1 MKDRVPRQQREVDF
15 VLKEGLEFEQLIQV
29 TYAVDR
35 DEMERREVEAQR
47 LQTSSTVKDWII
59 LGL

>member
-1 MKDRVPRQQREVDF
+1 MDF

-35 DEMERREVEAQR
+35 DEMERGEVEALLKASDEFNCKR
-47 LQTSSTVKDWII
+47 LDYTGIMRTN
-59 LGL
+59 